1 MRWALVTFVITTVSV
16 APQTLEQK
24 MTEVLARER
33 RSGSEVPP
41 VTYATVSA
49 GRSQTKPVHDSFSVE
64 TMFRFLG
71 VDVRVLSANVGLVQH
86 WAAVYSAFRVPPGPA
101 AVTVRVH
108 GPAEGPPVPG
118 QVTLEGDGM
127 LRTWRG
133 NEAILPPLAM
143 PPLNRWVYLHG
154 VVVGRAGQA
163 VLVVGGPGA
172 GLTLLAMSV
181 VAQGAWVLA
190 DGMVPLDPGDLLLA
204 PFPKAIR
211 LRREALTLLA
221 IDQAHPALTPFRTQ
235 AGTVEWRAD
244 PRALLGSRAARVPA
258 GPGAIVFLNPTART
272 GQPHLEPLRPEQ
284 ALLRLLG
291 HLHQPPVDP
300 EATEKALTKLCRQ
313 VLSYTLRAG
322 QPAATARLVHEVL
335 LT

>member
-1 MRWALVTFVITTVSV
+1 
-16 APQTLEQK
+16 
-24 MTEVLARER
+24 
-33 RSGSEVPP
+33 
-41 VTYATVSA
+41 VTYATLREA
-49 GRSQTKPVHDSFSVE
+49 RSQVQADGDLFSVE

-86 WAAVYSAFRVPPGPA
+86 WAAVYGAFRAPPGPA
-101 AVTVRVH
+101 RITVRVH

-118 QVTLEGDGM
+118 QVTIESDGK

-133 NEAILPPLAM
+133 NEAILPPLAT
-143 PPLNRWVYLHG
+143 PPLDRWVYLHG
-154 VVVGRAGQA
+154 AVVGRAGQA

-181 VAQGAWVLA
+181 VAQGAWLLA
-190 DGMVPLDPGDLLLA
+190 DGIVPLDPADLLLA

-235 AGTVEWRAD
+235 KGAVEWRSD

-258 GPGAIVFLNPTART
+258 GAGAIVFLNPAVRA
-272 GQPHLEPLRPEQ
+272 GDPHLEPVRPEQ
-284 ALLRLLG
+284 ALLRLLQQ
-291 HLHQPPVDP
+291 LHQPPVDTRAA
-300 EATEKALTKLCRQ
+300 EMALAKLGRQ
-313 VLSYTLRAG
+313 VPAYTLKAG
-322 QPAATARLVHEVL
+322 QPGATARLIHEVL
-335 LT
+335 LA

>member
-1 MRWALVTFVITTVSV
+1 
-16 APQTLEQK
+16 
-24 MTEVLARER
+24 
-33 RSGSEVPP
+33 
-41 VTYATVSA
+41 VTYATLRA
-49 GRSQTKPVHDSFSVE
+49 RQSQVQADGDSFSVE

-86 WAAVYSAFRVPPGPA
+86 WAAVYGAFRAPPGPA
-101 AVTVRVH
+101 RITVRVQ

-118 QVTLEGDGM
+118 LVTIESDGK

-133 NEAILPPLAM
+133 NEAILPPLAT
-143 PPLNRWVYLHG
+143 PPLDRWVYLHG

-181 VAQGAWVLA
+181 ITQGAWLLA
-190 DGMVPLDPGDLLLA
+190 DGIVPLDPADLLLA

-221 IDQAHPALTPFRTQ
+221 IDQAHPALTPFRTREG
-235 AGTVEWRAD
+235 AVEWRAD

-258 GPGAIVFLNPTART
+258 GTGAIVFLNSTTRT
-272 GQPHLEPLRPEQ
+272 GDPHLEPVRPEQ
-284 ALLRLLG
+284 ALLRLLR
-291 HLHQPPVDP
+291 HLHQPPIDP
-300 EATEKALTKLCRQ
+300 GATETSLTKLCRQ
-313 VLSYTLRAG
+313 VPAYTLRAG
-322 QPAATARLVHEVL
+322 QPAATARLVHEML
-335 LT
+335 LV

>member
-1 MRWALVTFVITTVSV
+1 M
-16 APQTLEQK
+16 
-24 MTEVLARER
+24 
-33 RSGSEVPP
+33 
-41 VTYATVSA
+41 TYATLRT
-49 GRSQTKPVHDSFSVE
+49 RSQVQADGDSLSVE

-101 AVTVRVH
+101 RITVRVY

-118 QVTLEGDGM
+118 QVTIESDGK

-133 NEAILPPLAM
+133 NEAIFPPLAT
-143 PPLNRWVYLHG
+143 PPLDRWVYLHG

-163 VLVVGGPGA
+163 VLVVSGPGS

-181 VAQGAWVLA
+181 VAQGAWLLA
-190 DGMVPLDPGDLLLA
+190 DGIVPLDPADLLLA

-211 LRREALTLLA
+211 LRRAALTLLA

-235 AGTVEWRAD
+235 DGAVEWRAD

-258 GPGAIVFLNPTART
+258 GTGAIVFLNPTART
-272 GQPHLEPLRPEQ
+272 GDPHLEPVRSEQ

-291 HLHQPPVDP
+291 HLHQPAVDP
-300 EATEKALTKLCRQ
+300 GATETALAKLCRQ
-313 VLSYTLRAG
+313 VPAYTLRAG
-322 QPAATARLVHEVL
+322 QPAATARLIHEAL
-335 LT
+335 LA